1 MIKNPLAGVG
11 DVGSICDPGGAHMLQ
26 SDSVHAPQVLNLRS
40 RAHTLQQEK
49 PEHRSQRKSPHSSED
64 PAQPINK

>member
-11 DVGSICDPGGAHMLQ
+11 DRGSIHDPGGAHMLQ

-40 RAHTLQQEK
+40 RAHALQQET
-49 PEHRSQRKSPHSSED
+49 PEHCSQRKSPHSTKD
-64 PAQPINK
+64 PSQPINK